1 MNLRIVAVGSNELI
15 AEEVLNAV
23 KVIIGDV
30 ADITSDITASVA
42 DDSAGDF
49 FVCAVTQRKPL
60 SKVIPQEKL
69 IVLDLRPTSEFFVQI
84 SRIPA
89 GEMVY
94 IFNSNIDYAQ
104 LLKKSCESLNIR
116 NVDFVPIA
124 YEDMPGEEVIGK
136 LRQAKYIIG
145 VGKLVEKEVLLSE
158 RYRPYLRSDVTI
170 IGNTR
175 VATMQSAC
183 VLIQR
188 VTEYF
193 HTMPSG
199 QIAGLVADL
208 KNTGDS
214 SANKNNEEFIRIA
227 REIEKIISDS
237 NNSILSLRDNI
248 MKSFA
253 AQISWNIVMNNQN
266 DCSRDDSVR
275 MSIEPDGE
283 IFKVL
288 ENINLLNNNVVN
300 LKVDDKR
307 EV

>member
-1 MNLRIVAVGSNELI
+1 MSLRIVAVGSNELI

-23 KVIIGDV
+23 KVIIGNV
-30 ADITSDITASVA
+30 AEITTATTASVQ

-49 FVCAVTQRKPL
+49 FVCAVTQREPL
-60 SKVIPQEKL
+60 LKVIPQEKL
-69 IVLDLRPTSEFFVQI
+69 IVLDLRPTSEFFVQV

-89 GEMVY
+89 GETVH
-94 IFNSNIDYAQ
+94 IFNSNINYAQ

-116 NVDFVPIA
+116 DVNFIPIA

-158 RYRPYLRSDVTI
+158 RYKPYLRPDVTI

-183 VLIQR
+183 FLIQQI
-188 VTEYF
+188 TEYF
-193 HTMPSG
+193 HTTASK

-208 KNTGDS
+208 KNTGS
-214 SANKNNEEFIRIA
+214 SPANSNNEEFIRIA
-227 REIEKIISDS
+227 MEIEKLISDS
-237 NNSILSLRDNI
+237 NSSILSLRNNI

-253 AQISWNIVMNNQN
+253 AQISWNIVMKDQA
-266 DCSRDDSVR
+266 DESRDGSALI
-275 MSIEPDGE
+275 SAEPDGG

-288 ENINLLNNNVVN
+288 ENINLLNNNVA
-300 LKVDDKR
+300 D
-307 EV
+307 